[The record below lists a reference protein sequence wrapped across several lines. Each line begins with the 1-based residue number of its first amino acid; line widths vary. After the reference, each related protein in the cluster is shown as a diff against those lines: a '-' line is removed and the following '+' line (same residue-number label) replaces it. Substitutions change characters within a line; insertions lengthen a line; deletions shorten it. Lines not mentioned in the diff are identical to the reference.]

1 MNTLKHRIRPIF
13 ILLAIGAT
21 LGGTISCEEKK
32 GPATKVGDKIDDAL
46 DRRPGEKVR
55 DVVEDIKK

>member
-1 MNTLKHRIRPIF
+1 MKPISL
-13 ILLAIGAT
+13 ILLAIT
-21 LGGTISCEEKK
+21 LGSTALTSCSEEK
-32 GPATKVGDKIDDAL
+32 GPATKLGDKVDDAL